1 MNATSWCARALRLGA
16 VLAFILPWAGPSL
29 AATPGCAGRPDCI
42 ANPSFS
48 TEVVDFRNSTS
59 GRYRV
64 ATATLRIQNLLDRP
78 LTLGYVGDSGVV
90 TDDQGNRY
98 VVKPNGVRGI
108 GVLTGSTVDTKFTLE
123 PGESSDA
130 RFEFVWEP
138 GRAIVGT
145 KYDMDLTLR
154 EIDTIA
160 GGQVKLGK
168 ERVLHFAQPRGA
180 AGALAAG
187 TSTPAVASPATTTT
201 TAATTGD
208 PCAGLARCASGGPF
222 VAQVM
227 SVTPVGTPQDR
238 HHSLKLTVRFRNV
251 GSAPIHLGYKS
262 GTSAATDNLGNGY
275 VYGRP
280 GTHDTSFAGI
290 GLITRGSADPSFRLN
305 PGDSRDAQ
313 FSVTRFNSLGKQLGT
328 AWVYDVVVSDLEILP
343 SQQVRVDRDYSLHF
357 ADLTA
362 GGIAGMSETAPN
374 VNEAVKDLLNLFKK
388 KEKK

>member
-1 MNATSWCARALRLGA
+1 MNALLTCAGSLRLSF
-16 VLAFILPWAGPSL
+16 VLAFTLLWAGPSL

-64 ATATLRIQNLLDRP
+64 VTATLRIQNRLDRP

-98 VVKPNGVRGI
+98 VVNANGVRGI
-108 GVLTGSTVDTKFTLE
+108 GVLTSSAVDTKFTLE

-154 EIDTIA
+154 EIDTIS

-180 AGALAAG
+180 AGAQAPGTAAPAAA
-187 TSTPAVASPATTTT
+187 TPAATVATV
-201 TAATTGD
+201 GD
-208 PCAGLARCASGGPF
+208 PCAGLARCATGGAF
-222 VAQVM
+222 VAQVT

-251 GSAPIHLGYKS
+251 GSAPIYLGYKS
-262 GTSAATDNLGNGY
+262 GSSAATDNLGNAY
-275 VYGRP
+275 IYGRP

-290 GLITRGSADPSFRLN
+290 GLITGSSADPSFRLN
-305 PGDSRDAQ
+305 PGESRDAQ
-313 FSVTRFNSLGKQLGT
+313 FGVTRFNSGGKQLGT
-328 AWVYDVVVSDLEILP
+328 AWVYDVVVSTLEILP

-362 GGIAGMSETAPN
+362 GGVAGMSQAAPN
-374 VNEAVKDLLNLFKK
+374 VNETVQGLLNLFKK
-388 KEKK
+388 KK